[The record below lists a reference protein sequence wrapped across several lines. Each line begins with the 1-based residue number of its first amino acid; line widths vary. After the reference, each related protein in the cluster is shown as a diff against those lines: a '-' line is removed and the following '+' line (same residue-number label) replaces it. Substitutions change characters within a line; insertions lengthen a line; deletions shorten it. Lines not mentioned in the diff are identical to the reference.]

1 MQKGAD
7 CAASLERFTYLVMRS
22 GLNMLFPSC
31 HEPGRSGTED
41 THRDQQP
48 AERSAEKNRRIAVA
62 EVQRAAQT
70 VFADRSENETE
81 YDRGGIQI
89 ELTDKVAD
97 DAEDEHD
104 DDFNEVVMDREGA
117 HHTEQEDG
125 RNQDGVRQSG
135 DLRKEAATD

>member
-7 CAASLERFTYLVMRS
+7 CAAPFAGFSYLVMRP
-22 GLNMLFPSC
+22 GLNMLFPFC

-41 THRDQQP
+41 THRDKQP
-48 AERSAEKNRRIAVA
+48 AERGAEKNRRIAVA

-81 YDRGGIQI
+81 NDRGSVQI

-104 DDFNEVVMDREGA
+104 DDFDEVVMDREGA
-117 HHTEQEDG
+117 HHAEQEDR

-135 DLRKEAATD
+135 DLRKEAAAD